1 MDRSCA
7 REPSVYMS
15 PGDMPAP
22 DSGLRLWVAA
32 MAAATLWY
40 AWPQFFYS
48 LFFGYDLLRTFLP
61 QWAERLQ
68 PLVDVI
74 VR

>member
-1 MDRSCA
+1 MDPSSA
-7 REPSVYMS
+7 KGPSVCMS
-15 PGDMPAP
+15 PAELPTP
-22 DSGLRLWVAA
+22 DRGLRLWVVA

>member
-1 MDRSCA
+1 
-7 REPSVYMS
+7 MS
-15 PGDMPAP
+15 PDEPPTSA
-22 DSGLRLWVAA
+22 SGIRLWVAI
-32 MAAATLWY
+32 MALATLWY

-61 QWAERLQ
+61 QWAERMQ
-68 PLVDVI
+68 PLVDLI

>member
-1 MDRSCA
+1 
-7 REPSVYMS
+7 MS
-15 PGDMPAP
+15 PGDRPAP

-32 MAAATLWY
+32 MAVATLWY

-61 QWAERLQ
+61 EWAVRLQ

>member
-1 MDRSCA
+1 
-7 REPSVYMS
+7 
-15 PGDMPAP
+15 
-22 DSGLRLWVAA
+22 
-32 MAAATLWY
+32 MALATLWY

-61 QWAERLQ
+61 QWAERLK